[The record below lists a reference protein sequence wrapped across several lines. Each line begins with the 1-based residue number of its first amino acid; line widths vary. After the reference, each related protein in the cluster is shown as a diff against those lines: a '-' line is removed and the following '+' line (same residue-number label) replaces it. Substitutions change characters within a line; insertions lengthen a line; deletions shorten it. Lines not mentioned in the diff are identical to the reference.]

1 MAWTMVQ
8 WLAAGGAAIL
18 LTACSDGGAGGSDKG
33 SRSADEANASLTVAP
48 TAQVSADAP
57 LVVAFGDSLY
67 AGYGLDAGEGFAPE
81 LQRRLAAAGTEAAV
95 FNAGVSGD
103 TTAAG
108 LARLAFTL
116 DGLPKKPALVIIGLG
131 GNDMLRGIGPE
142 TTRSN
147 LDAMLAELDRRG
159 IPAMLTGM
167 LAPPNLGEDYRTA
180 FDAIYPELARKH
192 DAALYPFFLEGLVGN
207 RALFLPDGIH
217 PTAEGIDMVAE
228 KVAPVVVGALGD
240 AQR

>member
-67 AGYGLDAGEGFAPE
+67 AGYGLDAGEGFVPE

-180 FDAIYPELARKH
+180 FDAIYPDLARKH

-228 KVAPVVVGALGD
+228 KVAPVVAGALGD